1 MEHLSVESEYLMNFL
16 SPGQMQ
22 EISTSQPITALVGDD
37 VVLPCHL
44 EAPSGG
50 VQVTVE
56 WGRPDLNPRFVYVW
70 YDGQEVLDDQNKAFE
85 GRASLSFDKLK
96 HGDFSLKLSEVKYS
110 DNGRYRCYIPKQKT
124 EYFVELLVGDVSSPD
139 IIIAGLDESSRGV
152 MLDCKSAGW
161 YPEPEVLW
169 LDAEGNLLSA
179 GPTESVRGP
188 DDLYTVSS
196 RVTVEKRH
204 SNSFTCRV
212 QQNNINQTRE
222 VHISIADD
230 FFVAPSN
237 CAASIS
243 FSVVFCFILIL
254 SVSFFIWKRR
264 QNKKIKKTEDLNEK
278 KTKLEEEL
286 KKSEEEQTST
296 KQMIDALMEMKEEL
310 EEQNKQLS
318 SQKEELEKEV
328 EESEEKMKLVDKDVT
343 EKKGDQTVKVQGF
356 FKLEKILEGVI
367 KKLKDK
373 KNEIQQLQLNTEK
386 LMMKMSD
393 EVTMTT
399 ERKTKI
405 ETHMEKMKERIEE
418 IERQKK

>member
-1 MEHLSVESEYLMNFL
+1 MVLMVDGLSFKHMMVFVLLTHFYQS
-16 SPGQMQ
+16 QTQ

-37 VVLPCHL
+37 VVLPCRL

-110 DNGRYRCYIPKQKT
+110 DNGRYRCYIPEQKT
-124 EYFVELLVGDVSSPD
+124 EYFVELLVGAVSSPD
-139 IIIAGLDESSRGV
+139 IILAGLDESSRGV

-161 YPEPEVLW
+161 SPEPEVLW

-222 VHISIADD
+222 VHISIAEMKKN
-230 FFVAPSN
+230 SN
-237 CAASIS
+237 SENEDQS
-243 FSVVFCFILIL
+243 QLM
-254 SVSFFIWKRR
+254 KE
-264 QNKKIKKTEDLNEK
+264 IKKTEDLNEK

-310 EEQNKQLS
+310 EEQNKQLF
-318 SQKEELEKEV
+318 SQMKELEKEV

-386 LMMKMSD
+386 LMMKISD

-399 ERKTKI
+399 ERKTRI
-405 ETHMEKMKERIEE
+405 ETRMEKMKERIEE
-418 IERQKK
+418 IERQKNEIKLQQEKK

>member
-1 MEHLSVESEYLMNFL
+1 MCRNQPKKTEAVSHSQSQMI
-16 SPGQMQ
+16 SP
-22 EISTSQPITALVGDD
+22 PRPVLALVGDD
-37 VVLPCHL
+37 IVLPCHL
-44 EAPSGG
+44 EPAAD
-50 VQVTVE
+50 VIADTLE
-56 WGRPDLNPRFVYVW
+56 WARFDLKPRFVFLRRDGVELLINQHPSYV
-70 YDGQEVLDDQNKAFE
+70 
-85 GRASLSFDKLK
+85 GRTSVSTDKLK
-96 HGDFSLKLSEVKYS
+96 HGDISLNLSGVKLSDLGE
-110 DNGRYRCYIPKQKT
+110 YRCSIPGVASST
-124 EYFVELLVGDVSSPD
+124 VRLVVGAASSPFIVNVD
-139 IIIAGLDESSRGV
+139 RTSRGV

-161 YPEPEVLW
+161 SPEPEVLW

-222 VHISIADD
+222 VHISIAEMKKN
-230 FFVAPSN
+230 SN
-237 CAASIS
+237 SENEDQS
-243 FSVVFCFILIL
+243 QLM
-254 SVSFFIWKRR
+254 KE
-264 QNKKIKKTEDLNEK
+264 IKKTEDLNEK

-310 EEQNKQLS
+310 EEQNKQLF
-318 SQKEELEKEV
+318 SQMKELEKEV

-386 LMMKMSD
+386 LMMKISD

-399 ERKTKI
+399 ERKTRI
-405 ETHMEKMKERIEE
+405 ETRMEKMKERIEE
-418 IERQKK
+418 IERQKNEIKLQQEKK